1 MHFPASAEITDLLLV
16 RGEDINSRDRY
27 ECTPIHARLR

>member
-1 MHFPASAEITDLLLV
+1 MHFPASEDITDLLLA
-16 RGEDINSRDRY
+16 RGEDINSRDLY